1 MKIIVDAM
9 GGDNAPVSN
18 VRGALAAV
26 RELGVEV
33 ILVGRGEDI
42 LKVLK
47 EDGIGE
53 LPPGLEIVHASEVV
67 EMCDNPATAF
77 KEKKDSSLTVGLNL
91 LKNGDGAA
99 FVSAGSTGAL
109 LSAAT
114 LMVKRIGGVRR
125 AAMAPVVPTGGGGA
139 VLIDCGATAEGTPE
153 YLLQFAF
160 MGSYYAERVLKRPEP
175 KVGLLNIGAEPS
187 KGTDLQREAYAL
199 LTEAG
204 KAGRIHFVGNV
215 EAREAGYGGGGKGVA
230 MRAAGMGASVIV
242 TEVDPFKALDA
253 TMNGFRVMP
262 MDEAARYGDI
272 FVTVT
277 GCKDVITPKHFA
289 VMKHN
294 AILTNAG
301 HFDCEVDVA
310 GLAAMAVKRELRRDN
325 IEGFTLPDGR
335 VLNVIGEGRLVNLA
349 AGNGHPAEIMD
360 MSFSVQA
367 LALEWLVRHRDGL
380 EKKVYQVPAEID
392 DAIGRV
398 KLAAMGLSIDA
409 LTPEQEEYL
418 NGWKA

>member
-114 LMVKRIGGVRR
+114 LMVKRIRGIRR

-187 KGTDLQREAYAL
+187 KGTDLQREAHAL

-215 EAREAGYGGGGKGVA
+215 EAREAVYG
-230 MRAAGMGASVIV
+230 
-242 TEVDPFKALDA
+242 
-253 TMNGFRVMP
+253 
-262 MDEAARYGDI
+262 
-272 FVTVT
+272 
-277 GCKDVITPKHFA
+277 
-289 VMKHN
+289 
-294 AILTNAG
+294 
-301 HFDCEVDVA
+301 EVDVI
-310 GLAAMAVKRELRRDN
+310 VS
-325 IEGFTLPDGR
+325 DGYSG
-335 VLNVIGEGRLVNLA
+335 NMFKKNL
-349 AGNGHPAEIMD
+349 
-360 MSFSVQA
+360 
-367 LALEWLVRHRDGL
+367 LT
-380 EKKVYQVPAEID
+380 
-392 DAIGRV
+392 
-398 KLAAMGLSIDA
+398 KLAAVLVSGGLRDFKKMMDAGEVGGTPLIGISKPVIKAHGSSDAFAIKNAIRQAQSFAASGIIEDITENIDHMR
-409 LTPEQEEYL
+409 LRSE
-418 NGWKA
+418 

>member
-47 EDGIGE
+47 DDGIDD

-77 KEKKDSSLTVGLNL
+77 REKKDSSLTVGLNL
-91 LKNGDGAA
+91 LKNGDGDA

-114 LMVKRIGGVRR
+114 LMVKRIRGIRR
-125 AAMAPVVPTGGGGA
+125 AALAPVVPTGGGGA

-187 KGTDLQREAYAL
+187 KGTDLQRETHAL
-199 LTEAG
+199 LTEAD

-215 EAREAGYGGGGKGVA
+215 EAREAVYGQVD
-230 MRAAGMGASVIV
+230 VIV
-242 TEVDPFKALDA
+242 SDGYSGNIFLKTMEGTGLFLAREMKRMFK
-253 TMNGFRVMP
+253 
-262 MDEAARYGDI
+262 
-272 FVTVT
+272 
-277 GCKDVITPKHFA
+277 K
-289 VMKHN
+289 
-294 AILTNAG
+294 
-301 HFDCEVDVA
+301 
-310 GLAAMAVKRELRRDN
+310 
-325 IEGFTLPDGR
+325 
-335 VLNVIGEGRLVNLA
+335 NLA
-349 AGNGHPAEIMD
+349 T
-360 MSFSVQA
+360 
-367 LALEWLVRHRDGL
+367 
-380 EKKVYQVPAEID
+380 
-392 DAIGRV
+392 
-398 KLAAMGLSIDA
+398 KLAALLVSGGLKEFKKIMSSDEVGGTALLGISRPVIKAHGSSDA
-409 LTPEQEEYL
+409 YAIKNAVRQARQCVSSGIVDNISANVDVMRLEAPAVHGEE
-418 NGWKA
+418 